1 MEETHVGPVWFI
13 PGEQSGKYPFCH
25 SFYVE
30 GPGILIDPAS
40 SRERLIQLRE
50 DPGIEEIWL
59 THWHEDHLMH
69 LDLFDDLP
77 LSIAAEDAP
86 PLSNLERFMDA
97 YGMDSPDDRAYWT
110 RVLQEQFHFRAR
122 KPAKFLRGGERISL
136 DGINVEVL
144 ATPGHTPGHLSFLFP
159 EEGILLLGDYD
170 LTPFGPWYGDV
181 ESSIE
186 GTIASVERLRRIP
199 ARIWLA
205 SHERGVFTE
214 EPGER
219 WDHYIRVIHE
229 RERKLLARLEEPCT
243 LEEIVKTWIVYGRPR
258 EPEAFY
264 VFGEQAI
271 MTKHL
276 EKLMKEGRVAMD
288 GGRYRKR

>member
-13 PGEQSGKYPFCH
+13 PGEQGGKYPFCH

-40 SRERLIQLRE
+40 NRERLIQLRK

-77 LSIAAEDAP
+77 LCIAAEDAP

-97 YGMDSPDDRAYWT
+97 YGMDGHDDRVYWT
-110 RVLQEQFHFRAR
+110 RVLQEQFHFRPR
-122 KPAKFLRGGERISL
+122 KPAKLLRGGERISL
-136 DGINVEVL
+136 DGTTVEVL

-186 GTIASVERLRRIP
+186 GTMASVERLRRIP

-205 SHERGVFTE
+205 SHEKGVFTE

-219 WDHYIRVIHE
+219 WDRYTRVIHE
-229 RERKLLARLEEPCT
+229 REKKLLARLEEPCT
-243 LEEIVKTWIVYGRPR
+243 LDEIVRTWIVYGKPR
-258 EPEAFY
+258 EPKAFY
-264 VFGEQAI
+264 AFGEQAI

-276 EKLMKEGRVAMD
+276 EKLMKEGRVAME